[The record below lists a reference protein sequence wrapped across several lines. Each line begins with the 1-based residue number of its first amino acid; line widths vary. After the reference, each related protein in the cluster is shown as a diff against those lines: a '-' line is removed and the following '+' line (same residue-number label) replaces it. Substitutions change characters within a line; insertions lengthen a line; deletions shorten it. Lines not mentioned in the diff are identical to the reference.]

1 MRYYVTADTHG
12 FYTEFMAALD
22 EAGYFKDQAP
32 HKLIICGD
40 LFDRGKEAVK
50 LQQFVLD
57 AMDREEI
64 ILIKGNH
71 EDLFEEL
78 VTTDQGLA
86 YSYHV
91 SNGTYATALQLTGI
105 DLAMAQV
112 RHFDFAEAAQQTP
125 FYQKIIPAMRDYYE
139 TEKYVFTHGWIP
151 CIPENKWQYSFVEN
165 WRESSEEEWK
175 KARWLNG
182 MVAFKTARDDKTVVC
197 GHWHASFGHCM
208 YGEAAKEFGQ
218 YADFSPFYA
227 PGIIALDACTAAS
240 GKVNVVILEDEP
252 LT

>member
-12 FYTEFMAALD
+12 FYTPLMQAL
-22 EAGYFKDQAP
+22 EKAGYFKDEAP

-40 LFDRGKEAVK
+40 IFDRGKEA
-50 LQQFVLD
+50 QEMQRFVLD
-57 AMDREEI
+57 EMEKDGI

-91 SNGTYATALQLTGI
+91 SNGTYATALQLTGF

-125 FYQKIIPAMRDYYE
+125 FYQKIIPAMFDYYE
-139 TEKYVFTHGWIP
+139 TENYVFTHGWIP

-218 YADFSPFYA
+218 YTDFSPFYA
-227 PGIIALDACTAAS
+227 PGIIALDACTASS
-240 GKVNVVILEDEP
+240 GFVNCIVIEDEP
-252 LT
+252 LK